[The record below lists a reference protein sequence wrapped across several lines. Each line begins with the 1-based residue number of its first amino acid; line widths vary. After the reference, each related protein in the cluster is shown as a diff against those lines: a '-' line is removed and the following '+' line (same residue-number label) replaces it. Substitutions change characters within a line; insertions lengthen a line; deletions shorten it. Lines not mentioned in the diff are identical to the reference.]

1 MSDNKTIRTATG
13 QEIDMQTLMLQNE
26 TVRAV
31 GNMNVNARGDV
42 LDNKNKATSTRASQ
56 VNKNYR
62 KQIGNVAKDE
72 PIVSSQKAIANETI
86 TGLDEVVPEAP
97 KPKTKAK
104 KAKPKK
110 VEAKVE
116 EPVVEEAPVEE
127 APVEEVKSGLAGA
140 IAKAREVKQEP
151 YATPRE
157 KERGTTGVKKI

>member
-97 KPKTKAK
+97 KPKPKAK
-104 KAKPKK
+104 KVKPKK

-116 EPVVEEAPVEE
+116 EPVVEE